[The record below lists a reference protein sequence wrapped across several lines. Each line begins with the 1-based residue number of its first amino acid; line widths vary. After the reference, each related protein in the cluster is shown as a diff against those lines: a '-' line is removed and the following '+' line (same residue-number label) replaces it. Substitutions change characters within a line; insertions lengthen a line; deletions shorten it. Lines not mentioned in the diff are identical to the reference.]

1 MVYRPAMNPKMSGS
15 SLREIAPNLELG
27 PEGWWSSR
35 SVSDVSYPEEGNA
48 LCFAVEDSSFWF
60 GHRNRCILEVLKL
73 FPPPGVF
80 FDVGGGNGYVARGIQ
95 ESGSEVVLVEPG
107 LAGVR
112 NAVNRGIRQVVR
124 ATLEDAG
131 VLPGTIPAV
140 GLFDVVEHIQE
151 DHGFLAAIHRL
162 MAPGGRMYITVP
174 AYQALWSN
182 EDKLAGHARRYT
194 IPAMTAVLQKA
205 GYEIEFATYFFG
217 FLPLPVLL
225 FRALPYRLGVASSKM
240 SEEGVRSDHEPNPL
254 GAWVLQ
260 SLMRR
265 ELAKIAKGRTIRMGG
280 SCLVVAR
287 KRDAETSHTG

>member
-1 MVYRPAMNPKMSGS
+1 MNPKMSGP

-60 GHRNRCILEVLKL
+60 GHRNRCILEVMKL
-73 FPPPGVF
+73 FPPAGAVF
-80 FDVGGGNGYVARGIQ
+80 DIGGGNGYVARAIQ

-112 NAVNRGIRQVVR
+112 NAVKRGIRQVVR

-131 VLPGTIPAV
+131 VLPGTVPAV
-140 GLFDVVEHIQE
+140 GLFDVVEHIQ
-151 DHGFLAAIHRL
+151 DDCGFLATIHRVL
-162 MAPGGRMYITVP
+162 MPGGRVYITVP

-194 IPAMTAVLQKA
+194 VSSLQDVLEKA
-205 GYEIEFATYFFG
+205 GYDVEFATYFFG

-225 FRALPYRLGVASSKM
+225 FRALPYRLGIGSSEM
-240 SEEGVRSDHEPNPL
+240 SEKGVRSDHQPGGV
-254 GAWVLQ
+254 GAFVLDK
-260 SLMRR
+260 LMSR
-265 ELAKIAKGRTIRMGG
+265 ELAKIATGRTLSMGG

-287 KRDAETSHTG
+287 KR

>member
-1 MVYRPAMNPKMSGS
+1 MSGP

-27 PEGWWSSR
+27 PDGWWSSR
-35 SVSDVSYPEEGNA
+35 TVSDVSYPEEGNA

-60 GHRNRCILEVLKL
+60 GHRNRCILEVMKL
-73 FPPPGVF
+73 FPPAGVV
-80 FDVGGGNGYVARGIQ
+80 FDVGGGNGYVARAIQ

-140 GLFDVVEHIQE
+140 GLFDVVEHIQ
-151 DHGFLAAIHRL
+151 DDYSFLTAIHRL
-162 MAPGGRMYITVP
+162 MVPDGRVYITVP

-194 IPAMTAVLQKA
+194 VPSLREVLEKA
-205 GYEIEFATYFFG
+205 GYEVEFATYVFG

-225 FRALPYRLGVASSKM
+225 FRAIPFRLGIASAKI
-240 SEEGVRSDHEPNPL
+240 SEEGVRSDHEPNPA
-254 GAWVLQ
+254 GAWVLHK
-260 SLMRR
+260 LMRR
-265 ELAKIAKGRTIRMGG
+265 ELAKISARRTLRMGG

-287 KRDAETSHTG
+287 KRGML

>member
-1 MVYRPAMNPKMSGS
+1 MSPKMSGS

-35 SVSDVSYPEEGNA
+35 TVSGVSYPEEGNA

-60 GHRNRCILEVLKL
+60 GHRNRCILEVMKL
-73 FPPPGVF
+73 FPPAGVV
-80 FDVGGGNGYVARGIQ
+80 FDVGGGNGYVARAIQ

-112 NAVNRGIRQVVR
+112 NAVKRGIRQVVR

-140 GLFDVVEHIQE
+140 GLFDVVEHIQD
-151 DHGFLAAIHRL
+151 DHGFLTAIHRL
-162 MAPGGRMYITVP
+162 MAPGGRAYITVP

-194 IPAMTAVLQKA
+194 VPSLREVLERA
-205 GYEIEFATYFFG
+205 GYEVEFATYFFG
-217 FLPLPVLL
+217 FLPAPVLL
-225 FRALPYRLGVASSKM
+225 FRAIPFRLGIASAKI
-240 SEEGVRSDHEPNPL
+240 SEEGVRSDHEPNPA
-254 GAWVLQ
+254 GAWVLHK
-260 SLMRR
+260 LMRR
-265 ELAKIAKGRTIRMGG
+265 ELAKISARRALRMGG

-287 KRDAETSHTG
+287 KRGML

>member
-1 MVYRPAMNPKMSGS
+1 MNPKMSGS
-15 SLREIAPNLELG
+15 ILREIAPNLELG

-35 SVSDVSYPEEGNA
+35 TVSDVSYPEEGNA

-60 GHRNRCILEVLKL
+60 GHRNRCILEVMKL
-73 FPPPGVF
+73 FPPAGVV
-80 FDVGGGNGYVARGIQ
+80 FDVGGGNGYVARAIQ

-112 NAVNRGIRQVVR
+112 NAVRRGIRQVVR
-124 ATLEDAG
+124 ATLEDVG

-140 GLFDVVEHIQE
+140 GLFDVVEHIQ
-151 DHGFLAAIHRL
+151 DDSGFLTAINRL
-162 MAPGGRMYITVP
+162 MLPGGRAYISVP

-194 IPAMTAVLQKA
+194 VPSLRDVLERA
-205 GYEIEFATYFFG
+205 GYEVEFATYFFG

-225 FRALPYRLGVASSKM
+225 FRAIPFRLGIASAKI
-240 SEEGVRSDHEPNPL
+240 SEEGVRSDHEPNPAS
-254 GAWVLQ
+254 AWVLHK
-260 SLMRR
+260 LMQR
-265 ELAKIAKGRTIRMGG
+265 ELAKISARRALSMGG

-287 KRDAETSHTG
+287 KRGML

>member
-1 MVYRPAMNPKMSGS
+1 MNPKMAGS
-15 SLREIAPNLELG
+15 SLRDIAPNLELL

-35 SVSDVSYPEEGNA
+35 TVSDVSYPEEGNA

-60 GHRNRCILEVLKL
+60 GHRNRCILEVMKL
-73 FPPPGVF
+73 FPPAGAV

-95 ESGSEVVLVEPG
+95 ESGTEVVLVEPG

-140 GLFDVVEHIQE
+140 GLFDVVEHIQ
-151 DHGFLAAIHRL
+151 DDDGFLSAIHRL
-162 MAPGGRMYITVP
+162 MIPGGRVYMTVP
-174 AYQALWSN
+174 AYQVLWSN

-194 IPAMTAVLQKA
+194 IPALRQVLEKA
-205 GYEIEFATYFFG
+205 GYEIEFATYFFS

-225 FRALPYRLGVASSKM
+225 FRALPFRLGIGSQKM
-240 SEEGVRSDHEPNPL
+240 SEEGVRSDHEPNPA
-254 GAWVLQ
+254 GAWVLEK
-260 SLMRR
+260 LMRR
-265 ELAKIAKGRTIRMGG
+265 ELAKIAKRRTLSLGG

-287 KRDAETSHTG
+287 KR